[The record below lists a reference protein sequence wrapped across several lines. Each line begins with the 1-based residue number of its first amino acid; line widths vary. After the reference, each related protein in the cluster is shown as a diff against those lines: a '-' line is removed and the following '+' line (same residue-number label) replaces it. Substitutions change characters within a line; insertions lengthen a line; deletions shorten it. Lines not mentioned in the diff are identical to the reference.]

1 MGNAVY
7 RILLLALMTSASAAS
22 PENTLET
29 LFRNL
34 DPGALGHPVETREL
48 NFSTHHPQGMTAAGD
63 CFYLSSVEV
72 TDRAA
77 EKGTGYLIE
86 MDRQGSL
93 LRTITL
99 GEGPLYHPGGI
110 DFDGTNIW
118 VPVAAY
124 RSDSAA
130 IVYTVNPE
138 TLQSKEVFRFK
149 DHLGA
154 ISHFPKQHLLIG
166 VNWGSRRFYRWKTKR
181 QGGEWIVRN
190 PDHPDTQFNGNH
202 YIDYQD
208 IQRVPGTSFL
218 LCAGLRT
225 YTEPGRHL
233 PSLHLGGIDLVHIRE
248 LRAHHQLPMPLR
260 PSGRRTWTQN
270 PFYVESCEQG
280 LRFFFIP
287 EDSTSRMYIFEV
299 GIKK

>member
-1 MGNAVY
+1 MVIAVY
-7 RILLLALMTSASAAS
+7 RILVPVLLTAATATSAAT
-22 PENTLET
+22 TLET
-29 LFRNL
+29 AFRSL
-34 DPGALGHPVETREL
+34 TPGTLGTPVETRTL
-48 NFSTHHPQGMTAAGD
+48 DFPTHHPQGMTAAGD
-63 CFYLSSVEV
+63 CLYLSSVEV
-72 TDRAA
+72 IDRAT
-77 EKGTGYLIE
+77 EQGTGHLFE

-93 LRTITL
+93 LRSITL

-110 DFDGTNIW
+110 DFDGTRIW

-130 IVYTVNPE
+130 IVYTVDPE
-138 TLQSKEVFRFK
+138 TMESKEVFRFN

-154 ISHFPKQHLLIG
+154 VSHFPKQHLLIG

-181 QGGEWIVRN
+181 RGDEWIVRN
-190 PDHPDTQFNGNH
+190 PDHPDTQSNGNH

-208 IQRVPGTSFL
+208 MQRVPGTSFL

-248 LRAHHQLPMPLR
+248 LRAHHQIPLPLR
-260 PSGRRTWTQN
+260 QAGRRAWTQN

-299 GIKK
+299 GLKE